1 MRVALSSRAC
11 GCGAL
16 AAVQDESLCQQR
28 LAAPFSTSLTSCCST
43 STSSAADKFWMSPV
57 SERGRGHVVSKGMVE
72 LLDLG
77 LEKRRIRRHSTGIG
91 MMGAAFVRALTKG
104 SRMGLC

>member
-1 MRVALSSRAC
+1 MYAAWGYGQEEALFLLLFGRRSYLLHVTAGWGWGCWSRGASS
-11 GCGAL
+11 GG
-16 AAVQDESLCQQR
+16 S
-28 LAAPFSTSLTSCCST
+28 
-43 STSSAADKFWMSPV
+43 K
-57 SERGRGHVVSKGMVE
+57 RGRGHVVSKGMVE

-104 SRMGLC
+104 SRMGLCWGRQTDTGIREG